1 MCIQRVATYGA
12 IETVEGY
19 QISEATCVQREA
31 VGVWMKN
38 FYHPILISY
47 DIQAGCPKKNII

>member
-31 VGVWMKN
+31 VGGVDEE
-38 FYHPILISY
+38 FLSSHPDFL
-47 DIQAGCPKKNII
+47 